1 MCSTY
6 KVLQQET
13 MQRGGRP
20 NGLPLFAFR
29 LISLSD
35 VRPTWAFDDA
45 RYHVSPMWHARNA
58 HASPGA
64 TTLER
69 MPISSTQRLQDQ
81 LDTITANTRELVQP
95 ERLAITDQAV
105 QDMLAAHLEERIL
118 PVGSQAPAFALQ
130 DSSTGKPVRSD
141 DLLAVGPL
149 VINFFRGW
157 WCPYCI
163 AELEAWQA
171 AYPALRERGA
181 LLVAISPLTKRQND
195 FTVQRHDFTYPL
207 LSDPGNKVAET
218 FGVAYTVP
226 EPMQRHYRSI
236 LVNIPFLNG

>member
-1 MCSTY
+1 
-6 KVLQQET
+6 
-13 MQRGGRP
+13 
-20 NGLPLFAFR
+20 
-29 LISLSD
+29 
-35 VRPTWAFDDA
+35 
-45 RYHVSPMWHARNA
+45 
-58 HASPGA
+58 
-64 TTLER
+64 
-69 MPISSTQRLQDQ
+69 MPISFTQRLQDQ

-105 QDMLAAHLEERIL
+105 QDMLAARLEERIL
-118 PVGSQAPAFALQ
+118 PLGSHAPAFALQ

-171 AYPALRERGA
+171 AYPRLRERGG
-181 LLVAISPLTKRQND
+181 LLIAISPLTKRQND

-207 LSDPGNKVAET
+207 LSDPGNKVAES

-236 LVNIPFLNG
+236 LVNIPFLNGDESWRLPLPATFVISQSGEILFSEAHADYRVRPDPQDVMATLQETEPRIWKNGE